1 MRKTKSVSDEQRAAI
16 LERLPKQ
23 TAAKLERL
31 KRNAGAVY
39 SHFGR
44 VEGLMAA
51 LLLFHIAEA
60 AEPGSAASGKEKES

>member
-1 MRKTKSVSDEQRAAI
+1 VRKTKSLSDEQQAAI

-31 KRNAGAVY
+31 KRNAEAVY
-39 SHFGR
+39 SHFER

-51 LLLFHIAEA
+51 LLLVHIAEA
-60 AEPGSAASGKEKES
+60 AEPGSTASMKEKGS